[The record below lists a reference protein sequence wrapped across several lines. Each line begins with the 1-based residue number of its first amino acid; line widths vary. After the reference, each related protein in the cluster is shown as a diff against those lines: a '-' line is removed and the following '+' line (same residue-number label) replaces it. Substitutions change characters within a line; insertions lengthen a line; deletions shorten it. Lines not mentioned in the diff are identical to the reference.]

1 MTPPRAALLLACLIA
16 LSLPASA
23 IAKQVS
29 VSSGGVTATLTYSTD
44 AQNYGFKADGLTIV
58 RNGQTLYDAVPAPA
72 ICQGYPCGPT
82 VGFGKG
88 LPPLQVRDLDADG
101 EPEVIYSAF
110 TGGAHCCSIAEV
122 FQLSGDAAHYTT
134 VDRNF
139 GDPGF
144 GVQDLN
150 RDGRPEIVTADDAF
164 AYTFSA
170 YAFSGLPL
178 SVLQYDHG
186 SFTDVTSA
194 YPRLLRREARQFWRA
209 YLKLRHN
216 KDDTSRGQVAAWA
229 ADQYRLGKRSYA
241 RTVLRREVR
250 KGFLGSPGG
259 GAKFIRVLDK
269 FLRAHGY

>member
-1 MTPPRAALLLACLIA
+1 MTPPRAAILLALLIA
-16 LSLPASA
+16 LLIPATA
-23 IAKQVS
+23 GAKQVS
-29 VSSGGVTATLTYSTD
+29 VSSGGVIATLTYSSD
-44 AQNYGFKADGLTIV
+44 AKNYGFKADGLTIV
-58 RNGQTLYDAVPAPA
+58 RNGQKLYDAIPQPAA
-72 ICQGYPCGPT
+72 CQGFPCGPT

-101 EPEVIYSAF
+101 EPEVVYSAF

-122 FQLSGDAAHYTT
+122 FQLSADATRYTT

-144 GVQDLN
+144 GLEDLN
-150 RDGRPEIVTADDAF
+150 GDGRPEVVTADDAF

-186 SFTDVTSA
+186 SFTDITSSF
-194 YPRLLRREARQFWRA
+194 PRLLRREARQFWRG
-209 YLKLRHN
+209 YRQLRRN
-216 KDDTSRGQVAAWA
+216 KDDTARGQIAAWA
-229 ADQYRLGKRSYA
+229 ADQYRLGRRAYA
-241 RTVLRREVR
+241 LAILRREVR
-250 KGFLGSPGG
+250 KGFLASPGG
-259 GAKFIRVLDK
+259 GTKFIRDLDK